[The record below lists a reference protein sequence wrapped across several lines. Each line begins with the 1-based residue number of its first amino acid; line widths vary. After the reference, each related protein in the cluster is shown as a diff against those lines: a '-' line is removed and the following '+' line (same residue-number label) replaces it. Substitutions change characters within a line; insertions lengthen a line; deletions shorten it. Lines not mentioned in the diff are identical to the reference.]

1 MKNNENRFD
10 QIQGILLEVV
20 STDPKTSTSWASI
33 VAVIRSR
40 LIVKNWLEVRSVLQ
54 NTPSITRTDSIFVE
68 EFYQS

>member
-1 MKNNENRFD
+1 MRNNKNRFS

-20 STDPKTSTSWASI
+20 STDPKTSTPWVSI
-33 VAVIRSR
+33 VDVIQSR
-40 LIVKNWLEVRSVLQ
+40 LTVKNWLEVRSVLQ